1 MKAIS
6 GKIYLGHARF
16 LTGKKNVF
24 ITIIFAFLIVFS
36 AFPQFGCQTNFAG
49 NNPELYTQAINSV
62 PFTCGSS
69 LATDFAYAPEIKI
82 IEKDAK
88 QRILF
93 SYTERC
99 YYDLT
104 LSFSSLMVCQKSKNG
119 IVYFYP
125 DSYFIKEKDINSR
138 VAPPF
143 TNEEIE
149 YVKQIND
156 WNAEIDL
163 TKCTKKQSVKTKE
176 IKYAKEVSNYNQLSS
191 LLGNSYNIQGL
202 YTGVF
207 FTSDNNGLQLY
218 VDCFNMDSQYYYF
231 IAIAK
236 NNQFT
241 QATIIENPYDCINQI
256 KQFKQENGW
265 DDLCK
270 ATL

>member
-6 GKIYLGHARF
+6 GKIGLGHARF
-16 LTGKKNVF
+16 LTGKKNAF
-24 ITIIFAFLIVFS
+24 ITIIFALFIIFS
-36 AFPQFGCQTNFAG
+36 TFPQFGCQTNFAG

-69 LATDFAYAPEIKI
+69 LSTDFAYAPEIKI

-125 DSYFIKEKDINSR
+125 DSYFIKEKDISSKT
-138 VAPPF
+138 APHF

-163 TKCTKKQSVKTKE
+163 TKCAKRQNVIAKNTLYISKATYSNSFSGIDNTIKNSVDWELFTT
-176 IKYAKEVSNYNQLSS
+176 SNNNLQLFCSYNQD
-191 LLGNSYNIQGL
+191 SY
-202 YTGVF
+202 Y
-207 FTSDNNGLQLY
+207 
-218 VDCFNMDSQYYYF
+218 
-231 IAIAK
+231 IAIAENK
-236 NNQFT
+236 EFLK
-241 QATIIENPYDCINQI
+241 AIKIENPYDCINQI

-270 ATL
+270 E

>member
-1 MKAIS
+1 MKAKNR
-6 GKIYLGHARF
+6 KIGLKYARF
-16 LTGKKNVF
+16 LTGKKNAF
-24 ITIIFAFLIVFS
+24 ITIFLALLIVFS
-36 AFPQFGCQTNFAG
+36 AIQFGCQTNFAG

-82 IEKDAK
+82 IEKDVK

-125 DSYFIKEKDINSR
+125 DSYFVKKKDISSKT
-138 VAPPF
+138 APHF

-163 TKCTKKQSVKTKE
+163 TKCTKKQSVKSKE
-176 IKYAKEVSNYNQLSS
+176 IKYAKQNWLNYCK
-191 LLGNSYNIQGL
+191 
-202 YTGVF
+202 
-207 FTSDNNGLQLY
+207 SD
-218 VDCFNMDSQYYYF
+218 FNDR
-231 IAIAK
+231 
-236 NNQFT
+236 QF
-241 QATIIENPYDCINQI
+241 
-256 KQFKQENGW
+256 
-265 DDLCK
+265 
-270 ATL
+270 